1 MGLLRTRVT
10 ALTKDGHTM
19 QQQQQYPHYYHYFLL
34 FLLLDQR
41 PKTCSDLIASIE
53 RERERER
60 VYSFASTRG
69 RQSSLCI
76 LSGKVFPFSSLLSS
90 FSFSFFNL
98 AKKS

>member
-10 ALTKDGHTM
+10 ALTKDGHIM

-34 FLLLDQR
+34 LLLLDQR
-41 PKTCSDLIASIE
+41 PKTCSDLIASI
-53 RERERER
+53 ERERER

-76 LSGKVFPFSSLLSS
+76 LSGKVFPFSTLLSS
-90 FSFSFFNL
+90 FSVFF
-98 AKKS
+98 

>member
-34 FLLLDQR
+34 LLLLDQR

-60 VYSFASTRG
+60 ESLLIRIDKRAPVFAMHTVG
-69 RQSSLCI
+69 QGLSL
-76 LSGKVFPFSSLLSS
+76 FFSSL
-90 FSFSFFNL
+90 FFFFFFF
-98 AKKS
+98 